1 MVARWL
7 WLLTL
12 YTLSLTSICTVASW
26 EIPVSDGDQDRV
38 VCSGMWGGGNA
49 YIEVSYDLE
58 ISHGQL
64 AMVIYESRD
73 EPYLG
78 KAYGPPGVVPKTY
91 ICSSLAI
98 RHGLCEKSQY
108 GRFILDL
115 PPGRTVEDTSF
126 WSAGIRFREFVNG
139 RPNSSVNG
147 SSEILH
153 GRSKSQTTPCIDDMP
168 QRRARSIVTTRPGV
182 RPSPAEIV
190 CYDGPIRFPVREH
203 GYYCIA
209 IVPVI
214 AWQPKGTFAYGNPG
228 APRYAGTILFHNTFD
243 GRLPASEYPK
253 LYVYFALFCGYLTLA
268 IAWGCSCWQNTEQL
282 LTVQALL
289 GTFVLDEFASWMYY
303 YRRNTHGEDGIS
315 AAFHVIVSSIDST
328 SDAFAFYVLLVMAH
342 GHDVLMTPI
351 ERKTKVR
358 AALLAFAQSAFGV
371 LNATVGA
378 TDPMPQDPDYL
389 FILPRKIYLA
399 IPLACTTLTFVIWIA
414 HALTVTITQLSESR
428 QRYKLSL
435 YLSLGRTLL
444 LAVVFATFIQGVAFS
459 VTPNRA
465 DTEYDVKMWKFQW
478 LIDTWPALLRFTILV
493 AVAWL
498 WLPTR
503 INLRLVDFEE
513 IPDHDSDDLEDRTAE
528 RSASDQGDTSTCI
541 A

>member
-1 MVARWL
+1 MVHIWL

-12 YTLSLTSICTVASW
+12 YTLSLTPVCTVASW
-26 EIPVSDGDQDRV
+26 EIPVSDRDRERL

-49 YIEVSYDLE
+49 YIEVSYDLKF
-58 ISHGQL
+58 SRGQL

-91 ICSSLAI
+91 VCSSIAI
-98 RHGLCEKSQY
+98 RDGLCEKSQY

-126 WSAGIRFREFVNG
+126 WSAGMRFRESANG
-139 RPNSSVNG
+139 HPNSSVNR
-147 SSEILH
+147 SLKILDE
-153 GRSKSQTTPCIDDMP
+153 RSKSQTAPCIDYLR
-168 QRRARSIVTTRPGV
+168 QRRASSIITTRPGV
-182 RPSPAEIV
+182 RPSPTDIV
-190 CYDGPIRFPVREH
+190 CYDGPIRYVVREL

-214 AWQPKGTFAYGNPG
+214 AWQPKGTSASSIPG
-228 APRYAGTILFHNTFD
+228 APRYGGTILFRNTFN
-243 GRLPASEYPK
+243 GRLPASEHPK
-253 LYVYFALFCGYLTLA
+253 LHIYFALFCGYLTLA
-268 IAWGCSCWQNTEQL
+268 IAWSCSCWQNAERL
-282 LTVQALL
+282 LTVQYRVSALL
-289 GTFVLDEFASWMYY
+289 GAFVLNEFVSWMYY
-303 YRRNTHGEDGIS
+303 YRRNTYGEDGIS

-358 AALLAFAQSAFGV
+358 AALLAFAQSALGV
-371 LNATVGA
+371 LNATVG
-378 TDPMPQDPDYL
+378 TMEPMPQDPDYL
-389 FILPRKIYLA
+389 FIIPRKIYLA

-414 HALTVTITQLSESR
+414 HALTGGKMYQNEVLPLIILAVTITQLSESR

-435 YLSLGRTLL
+435 YLSLRRNSL

-459 VTPNRA
+459 VTPSRA
-465 DTEYDVKMWKFQW
+465 DS
-478 LIDTWPALLRFTILV
+478 
-493 AVAWL
+493 
-498 WLPTR
+498 
-503 INLRLVDFEE
+503 VDFEE
-513 IPDHDSDDLEDRTAE
+513 IPDNDSDDLGDRAAE

-541 A
+541 AQTAHGQADNFDGR